1 MTKMWMGV
9 VEDRMD
15 PKELGRCRVRVVGLH
30 TDDKAKLPTEDLPW
44 AYPVQPITSAAM
56 NGIGQSPIG
65 VVEGTWVVVFFKDEP
80 DNQQPF
86 MLGTVGG
93 IPVSK

>member
-1 MTKMWMGV
+1 
-9 VEDRMD
+9 
-15 PKELGRCRVRVVGLH
+15 
-30 TDDKAKLPTEDLPW
+30 
-44 AYPVQPITSAAM
+44 M